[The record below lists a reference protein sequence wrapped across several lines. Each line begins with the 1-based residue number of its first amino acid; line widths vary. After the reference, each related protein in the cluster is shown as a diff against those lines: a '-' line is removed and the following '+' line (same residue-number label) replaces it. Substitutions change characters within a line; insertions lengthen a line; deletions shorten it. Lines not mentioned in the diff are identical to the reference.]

1 MLEDPDCPSCASHD
15 WEVVRRRGFE
25 RETQFDTW
33 GRRIRHRVLFEI
45 WRPDDSRID
54 VEIVLCRACGFLTFR
69 PRPTAADIDAKYR
82 FFDRLAKKRMAKDP
96 MARQSKPLGP
106 IDVARSQELLA
117 ALSPF
122 IPNPQPR
129 VLDFGGR
136 SGALMT
142 KLAENDWRCAVVD
155 YETTTLPGIERL
167 GNTLQDVPS
176 ARDFDVIVASH
187 VLEHVA
193 DPIGVLRD
201 LTRLL
206 APNGILFVETPL
218 EIVGRVPELPDLVT
232 HINFFTEA
240 TLAAAF
246 QRVGLEPISHAH
258 EPSTFETGRI
268 GIGTRVIGR
277 RARSTAVPSDRG
289 AAEQVRALIAAPPV
303 LVDGAGTDVTTLLD
317 PTSAAGDVDL
327 VS

>member
-1 MLEDPDCPSCASHD
+1 MLEDPNCPSCTSHD
-15 WEVVRRRGFE
+15 WEVLRRRSFE
-25 RETQFDTW
+25 RDTQFDTW

-45 WRPDDSRID
+45 WQPDASQID
-54 VEIVLCRACGFLTFR
+54 VEIVLCRTCGFLTFR

-96 MARQSKPLGP
+96 VARQSKPLGP

-117 ALSPF
+117 ALTPF
-122 IPNPQPR
+122 VAGAEPR

-142 KLAENDWRCAVVD
+142 KLVESDWRCSVID
-155 YETTTLPGIERL
+155 YESTTLPGIERL
-167 GNTLQDVPS
+167 GNTLQDIPP

-201 LTRLL
+201 LARLL
-206 APNGILFVETPL
+206 APDGILFVETPL

-246 QRVGLEPISHAH
+246 QRIGLEPLAHAH
-258 EPSTFETGRI
+258 EPSMFETGRV

-277 RARSTAVPSDRG
+277 RARSTTLPGDRSAVQ
-289 AAEQVRALIAAPPV
+289 QVRALLTAPPV
-303 LVDGAGTDVTTLLD
+303 VVGGEGTDLTPLLD
-317 PTSAAGDVDL
+317 PTAATDDPDPA
-327 VS
+327 S